1 MGSKARL
8 MKECIPTMT
17 EAKRPV
23 VSAEG
28 LKKLVEE
35 LEYYKNVRRA
45 EIAEQIKTAIAFGDL
60 SENAEYDEAKNEQSR
75 VEHHILDLE
84 NTIRNAQ
91 VIDENDIPTDRV
103 SVGNSVKLLDLTE
116 KEELEYTI
124 VGAPEADPL
133 KNRISNESPV
143 GSALLGKQI
152 GEEVDIPV
160 PNGTWKVRVLDI
172 YL

>member
-1 MGSKARL
+1 
-8 MKECIPTMT
+8 MT
-17 EAKRPV
+17 EVKRPV

-28 LKKLVEE
+28 LKNLVEE
-35 LEYYKNVRRA
+35 LEYFKSVRRA

-75 VEHHILDLE
+75 VEHHILELE

-103 SVGNSVKLLDLTE
+103 SVGNSVKLLDLAE

-143 GSALLGKQI
+143 GSALLGKHI